1 MMSSSEYSISC
12 CLLVKLTEVIEPVA
26 LDSQS
31 SRVHGPK
38 AKQVI
43 GAPGK
48 PLSSG
53 ASDTT
58 EITITNP
65 KFLCSLDFPCS
76 PFTRPHPG
84 SPESKEPKLG
94 DTSTP
99 ILKSNP
105 CIATVNFFLPH
116 EKWLPMN
123 SLWLW
128 CVLHTQSNFILM
140 ITPRIAG
147 SINFTDEK
155 SKSVKKLITLYHIA
169 DKRQNPEVNLVSRPQ
184 TWSPTCR
191 FFPLC
196 SDSCSKYAAV

>member
-84 SPESKEPKLG
+84 SPKSKEPKLG

-116 EKWLPMN
+116 EK
-123 SLWLW
+123 
-128 CVLHTQSNFILM
+128 
-140 ITPRIAG
+140 
-147 SINFTDEK
+147 
-155 SKSVKKLITLYHIA
+155 
-169 DKRQNPEVNLVSRPQ
+169 
-184 TWSPTCR
+184 
-191 FFPLC
+191 
-196 SDSCSKYAAV
+196 